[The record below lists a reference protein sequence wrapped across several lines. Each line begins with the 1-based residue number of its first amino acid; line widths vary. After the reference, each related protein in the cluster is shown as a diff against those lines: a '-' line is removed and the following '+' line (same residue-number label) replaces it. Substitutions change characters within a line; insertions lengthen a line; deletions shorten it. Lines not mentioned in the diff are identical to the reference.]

1 MNYDEMQQIIKEAS
15 LNNARTFM
23 KQAFEF
29 YELAILNPT
38 HLHLDGSNVF
48 ERRADDAAR
57 DAEAQFE
64 LASYYNS

>member
-29 YELAILNPT
+29 YELAI
-38 HLHLDGSNVF
+38 S
-48 ERRADDAAR
+48 RR
-57 DAEAQFE
+57 
-64 LASYYNS
+64 